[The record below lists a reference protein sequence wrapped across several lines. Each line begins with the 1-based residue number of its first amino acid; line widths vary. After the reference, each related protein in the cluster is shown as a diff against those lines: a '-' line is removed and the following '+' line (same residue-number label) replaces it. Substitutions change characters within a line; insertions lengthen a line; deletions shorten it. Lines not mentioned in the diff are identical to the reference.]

1 MNKRPITEARDSDL
15 RLSEAAMQRAAERA
29 RELAHTTGTALVV
42 SRNGVVEYLLAGEAA
57 SPALAQKPA
66 TPYLPKK

>member
-1 MNKRPITEARDSDL
+1 
-15 RLSEAAMQRAAERA
+15 MQRAAERA

-57 SPALAQKPA
+57 SPALAQEPA